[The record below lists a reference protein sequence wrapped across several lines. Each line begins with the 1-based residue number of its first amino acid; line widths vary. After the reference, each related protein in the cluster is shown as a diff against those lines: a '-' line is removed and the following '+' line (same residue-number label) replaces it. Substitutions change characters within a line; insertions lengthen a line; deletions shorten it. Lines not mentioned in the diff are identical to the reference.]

1 MPGCWTIRLRGRFA
15 SDGDFFIAQK
25 CEVLLRNLDK
35 RGSWS
40 QRRRVLDAGCG
51 QGVAVDL
58 LRNRC
63 SVVGSDVSFPML
75 ATAARKG
82 RVVQQE
88 PFDLPFATG
97 AFDAAF
103 AFCVYHHIEPGD
115 RCVTSPSLRGSSV
128 QEDRYSSSNTTR

>member
-1 MPGCWTIRLRGRFA
+1 
-15 SDGDFFIAQK
+15 
-25 CEVLLRNLDK
+25 
-35 RGSWS
+35 
-40 QRRRVLDAGCG
+40 
-51 QGVAVDL
+51 
-58 LRNRC
+58 
-63 SVVGSDVSFPML
+63 ML

-115 RCVTSPSLRGSSV
+115 RVRHLSELARVVRPGGSV
-128 QEDRYSSSNTTR
+128 FVFEHNP